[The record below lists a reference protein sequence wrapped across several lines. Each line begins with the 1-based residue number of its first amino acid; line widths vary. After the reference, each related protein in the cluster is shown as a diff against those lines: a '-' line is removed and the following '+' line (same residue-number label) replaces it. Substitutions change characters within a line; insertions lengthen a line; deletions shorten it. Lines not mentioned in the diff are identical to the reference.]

1 MEQRIGRGLAY
12 RNSASYQM
20 RRSEKEI
27 LKMAFDFKKEYK
39 EFYMPKCKPEIVDV
53 PKANY
58 IAVRG
63 KGNPNEEGGAYQQ
76 AVGVLYALAYT
87 LKMSYKT
94 DYRMEGFYEYVVPPL
109 EGFWWQDGIDGVDYS
124 KKDLF
129 NWISV
134 IRLPDFVTERDFA
147 WAVETATK
155 KKKLDCSIAEYLTID
170 EGTCV
175 QIMHIGPFD
184 DEQKTVS
191 IMDAYIKDNGYEN
204 DFRDGRLHHEIYLSD
219 ARKVAPEKWKTV
231 IRHPIRR
238 IYH

>member
-1 MEQRIGRGLAY
+1 
-12 RNSASYQM
+12 
-20 RRSEKEI
+20 
-27 LKMAFDFKKEYK
+27 MAFDFKKEYK